1 MWNYVGIVRRKKRLL
16 LAQKRISEI
25 QQEIE
30 QHYQDY
36 RVTPNMIELRNIAL
50 IASLIIMASLKRKES
65 RGLHYIIDY
74 PEKKESCQKW
84 YIFKKVVDQVGHEEV
99 KVRTKKISS

>member
-1 MWNYVGIVRRKKRLL
+1 VELCGNREKGKRLL
-16 LAQKRISEI
+16 LAQKRIAEI

-50 IASLIIMASLKRKES
+50 VASLIIMASLKRKES

-74 PEKKESCQKW
+74 PEKERAAESG
-84 YIFKKVVDQVGHEEV
+84 IFLKGGGCGRAGGDQGA
-99 KVRTKKISS
+99 KQKISS